1 MQNTAKRRE
10 KAHRIAAKVDMEP
23 TLTPES
29 YTRDLIWGLNWY
41 NTNSNDKD
49 RRKWVLQY
57 LVSNNLKTAVVALNS
72 ATDFELRSLA
82 FLCRFSMR
90 GQELEEKELA
100 HITKM
105 IKDLSVKY
113 KKTKEK
119 VVVKDV
125 AVSVPKPSV
134 QERMAELA
142 STHAAEFDGA
152 IDDFIKEKT
161 EFSAKHYLKSH
172 YVSSPVAKRI
182 GEKYTR
188 LVAELQEALAGEDAQ
203 LVEGYKFLSKRELK
217 KFLSFVESIVADCTQ
232 QVQSAKT
239 ARAPRIRKPQPAS
252 KITAKVKF
260 MKEFAELGLKSV
272 KPETIVG
279 TDEVWV
285 YNTKYRRVAVYK
297 AESGT
302 LSVRGTTILG
312 FDVKESKI
320 MTVRKPEEYFKGLA
334 MGKRALGAAMKKL
347 TSTVAV
353 PSGRINE
360 ECIILGAF

>member
-10 KAHRIAAKVDMEP
+10 KAHRIAAKVDFEP
-23 TLTPES
+23 TLTPET
-29 YTRDLIWGLNWY
+29 YTRDLIMALNWY
-41 NTNSNDKD
+41 NTNSTDKD

-72 ATDFELRSLA
+72 ATDFELRSLS
-82 FLCRFSMR
+82 FLCRLSMR
-90 GQELEEKELA
+90 GQELEEKDVD

-105 IKDLSVKY
+105 VKDLSYKY

-125 AVSVPKPSV
+125 VAAPKVSI

-152 IDDFIKEKT
+152 IDDFVKEKT

-188 LVAELQEALAGEDAQ
+188 LVAELQEAVAGEDDQ

-217 KFLSFVESIVADCTQ
+217 KFLGFVESIVADCTQ

-252 KITAKVKF
+252 KITARVKF
-260 MKEFAELGLKSV
+260 MKELPELGLKSV

-285 YNTKYRRVAVYK
+285 YNTKYRRVTVYK

-312 FDVKESKI
+312 FDVKESKT

-347 TSTVAV
+347 TSKPAV
-353 PSGRINE
+353 PNGRINE

>member
-10 KAHRIAAKVDMEP
+10 KAHRIAAKVDFEP
-23 TLTPES
+23 TLTPET
-29 YTRDLIWGLNWY
+29 YTRDLIMALNWY
-41 NTNSNDKD
+41 NTNSTDKD

-72 ATDFELRSLA
+72 ATDFELRSLS
-82 FLCRFSMR
+82 FLCRLSMR
-90 GQELEEKELA
+90 GQELEEKDVD

-105 IKDLSVKY
+105 VKDLSYKY
-113 KKTKEK
+113 KKTKEI
-119 VVVKDV
+119 VVVKEV
-125 AVSVPKPSV
+125 AVPKPSV

-152 IDDFIKEKT
+152 IDDFVKEKT

-188 LVAELQEALAGEDAQ
+188 LVAELQEAVAGEDEQ

-217 KFLSFVESIVADCTQ
+217 KFLGFVESIVADCTQ

-252 KITAKVKF
+252 KITARVKF
-260 MKEFAELGLKSV
+260 MKELPELGLKSV

-285 YNTKYRRVAVYK
+285 YNTKYRRVTVYK

-312 FDVKESKI
+312 FDVKESKT

-347 TSTVAV
+347 TSKPAV
-353 PSGRINE
+353 PNGRINE

>member
-57 LVSNNLKTAVVALNS
+57 LVSNNLKTAVVTLNS
-72 ATDFELRSLA
+72 ATDFELRSLS

-125 AVSVPKPSV
+125 AVAPKVSI

-182 GEKYTR
+182 GEKYHR

-260 MKEFAELGLKSV
+260 MKELPELGLKSV

-285 YNTKYRRVAVYK
+285 YNTKYRRVTVYK

-312 FDVKESKI
+312 FDVKESKT
-320 MTVRKPEEYFKGLA
+320 MTIRKPKEYFKGLA
-334 MGKRALGAAMKKL
+334 MGKRALSAAMKKL
-347 TSTVAV
+347 TSKPAV
-353 PSGRINE
+353 PNGRINE

>member
-1 MQNTAKRRE
+1 MLNTAKRRE
-10 KAHRIAAKVDMEP
+10 KAHRIAAKVDFEP
-23 TLTPES
+23 TLTPET
-29 YTRDLIWGLNWY
+29 YTRDLIMALNWY
-41 NTNSNDKD
+41 NTNSTDKD

-72 ATDFELRSLA
+72 ATDFELRSLS
-82 FLCRFSMR
+82 FLCRLSMR
-90 GQELEEKELA
+90 GQELEEKDVD

-105 IKDLSVKY
+105 VKDLSYKY

-125 AVSVPKPSV
+125 VAAPKPSV

-152 IDDFIKEKT
+152 IDDFVKEKT

-188 LVAELQEALAGEDAQ
+188 LVAELQEAVAGEDEQ

-217 KFLSFVESIVADCTQ
+217 KFLGFVESIVADCTQ

-252 KITAKVKF
+252 KITARVKF

-285 YNTKYRRVAVYK
+285 YNTKYRRVTVYK

-312 FDVKESKI
+312 FDVKESKT
-320 MTVRKPEEYFKGLA
+320 MTIRKPEEYFKGLA

-347 TSTVAV
+347 TSKPAV
-353 PSGRINE
+353 PNGRINE